1 MHEGVSQFDKA
12 LKTHS
17 CIEKLSNQMNPMK
30 KTMMLTQ
37 RTSSIPSLVLFLP
50 EVGFGELLHVQLLV
64 CEGGQVD
71 ISNSGEHFT

>member
-12 LKTHS
+12 LKRHS

-30 KTMMLTQ
+30 KTMTLTQ
-37 RTSSIPSLVLFLP
+37 RTSFVPFLP
-50 EVGFGELLHVQLLV
+50 EVGFGELLHVQLLI